1 MIFHQQKLEIYQGEK
16 MNIDKYRQPE
26 NNIENFFFERWSSR
40 LFNDKLVDK
49 NQILSLF
56 EAARWAPSSSNSQPW
71 KFVYATKGD
80 FREKLNLVLNP
91 FNRKWATKAPLI
103 ILVFS
108 KNQNNGKENRNAKFD
123 TGAAWMSLAIQAKIM
138 GLNTRAMGGIDHE
151 IAHKVSG
158 LSKDEYSSICAIAVG
173 YPQLNFDNDSEN
185 TPSSR
190 MKIDEFVMDKPLNH

>member
-1 MIFHQQKLEIYQGEK
+1 MTEK
-16 MNIDKYRQPE
+16 YKNFINNKWVDPETEKYFETTSPA
-26 NNIENFFFERWSSR
+26 NN
-40 LFNDKLVDK
+40 D
-49 NQILSLF
+49 QILSLF

-71 KFVYATKGD
+71 KFVYATNDD

-91 FNRKWATKAPLI
+91 FNRKWAIKAPLI

-123 TGAAWMSLAIQAKIM
+123 TGAAWMSIAIQAKIM

-151 IAHKVSG
+151 VAHNVSG
-158 LSKDEYSSICAIAVG
+158 LSKDENSSICAIAVG
-173 YPQLNFDNDSEN
+173 YADPDYNISEN

-190 MKIDEFVMDKPLNH
+190 MKIDEFIMDKPLNH

>member
-1 MIFHQQKLEIYQGEK
+1 
-16 MNIDKYRQPE
+16 MNIDKYRHPE
-26 NNIENFFFERWSSR
+26 NNVENFFFERWSSR
-40 LFNDKLVDK
+40 LFTDKPISR

-71 KFVYATKGD
+71 KFVYATNDD

-91 FNRKWATKAPLI
+91 FNRKWAIKAPLI

-151 IAHKVSG
+151 VAHNVSG

-173 YPQLNFDNDSEN
+173 YADPDYDNISEN

-190 MKIDEFVMDKPLNH
+190 MKIDEFIMDKPLNN